1 MFGEKKGKRWRKK
14 RRKDS
19 SSSKSA
25 AVSWIQSRRPGPF
38 LAFSRVPGAK
48 EGKLGNLLFFPVLPS
63 SSSSLRKGR
72 RLRKSGGGV
81 LPGIGVGAGFDNF
94 CFFYFQK
101 GASKVARF
109 FRDFKIFRRV
119 NLSNSVPR
127 VRTLGKGEGGWGR
140 GGRVSGDDCRIRR
153 LSLSPQRAAALNVR
167 FLFICRK

>member
-1 MFGEKKGKRWRKK
+1 MFGEKKGRDGG
-14 RRKDS
+14 RKDERIVVVVRALLFLGS
-19 SSSKSA
+19 S
-25 AVSWIQSRRPGPF
+25 PGPF
-38 LAFSRVPGAK
+38 LPLSRVPGAK
-48 EGKLGNLLFFPVLPS
+48 EGKLGNLLFFPVLP

-94 CFFYFQK
+94 YFILHPKKVLQK
-101 GASKVARF
+101 SRGF
-109 FRDFKIFRRV
+109 FRVFNIFKRV

-140 GGRVSGDDCRIRR
+140 GRVSGDDCRRIRR

>member
-1 MFGEKKGKRWRKK
+1 MFGEKKGRDGG
-14 RRKDS
+14 RKDERIVVVVRALLFLGS
-19 SSSKSA
+19 S
-25 AVSWIQSRRPGPF
+25 PGPF
-38 LAFSRVPGAK
+38 LPLSRVPGAK
-48 EGKLGNLLFFPVLPS
+48 EGKLGNLLFFPVLP

-109 FRDFKIFRRV
+109 FRYFKIFRRV

-127 VRTLGKGEGGWGR
+127 VRTLGKGVGGWGR
-140 GGRVSGDDCRIRR
+140 GRVSGDDCRIRR